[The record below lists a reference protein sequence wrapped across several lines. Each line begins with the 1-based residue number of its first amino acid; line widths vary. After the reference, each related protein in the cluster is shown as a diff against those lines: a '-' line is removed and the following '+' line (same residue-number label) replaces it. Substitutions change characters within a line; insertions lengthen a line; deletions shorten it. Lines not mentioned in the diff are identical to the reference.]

1 VTTTPDPARHIV
13 PEVGLAND
21 PAPATPATLALP
33 RRWRVPAWGLC
44 LLLAIVAE
52 LTYFTLTTRQFAGHG
67 TGMLDLS
74 EQFAPTG
81 VLAMGLAM
89 VILTGN
95 IDLSCGANASLAAV
109 LAGTVL
115 DKGGSPTEAIL
126 LAIAASTLFGLFNG
140 VIVAYVGIDSL
151 LVTLATQFII
161 TSIATSVAGASP
173 PFGFPGAFT
182 LIGQGAVNDIPI
194 VLLVFLVIALAVIV
208 TVSYT
213 GPGRSMTLIGYNLRA
228 AEYSGIA
235 IRRTLTVVFTAS
247 GAASGVAGVLLAA
260 YYNSA
265 QPDIGTDLLLPG
277 ITAVILGGMDIFGG
291 RGRIG
296 EVVLAVLL
304 LGYLSQGM
312 LIEGDSSLSITM
324 ITGLVLIGALVIK
337 FAFER
342 NLRQQLNARL
352 HRLRTLGLTRD
363 VHG

>member
-1 VTTTPDPARHIV
+1 MTADQA
-13 PEVGLAND
+13 
-21 PAPATPATLALP
+21 PAPAPAPQAAPGAALALP
-33 RRWRVPAWGLC
+33 ARWRIPAWGLC
-44 LLLAIVAE
+44 LVVAIVAE
-52 LTYFTLTTRQFAGHG
+52 LAYFTLTTRQFAGHG
-67 TGMLDLS
+67 TGMLALS

-95 IDLSCGANASLAAV
+95 IDLSCGASASLAAV

-115 DKGGSPTEAIL
+115 EKGGSPLEAIL
-126 LAIAASTLFGLFNG
+126 LAVAVSTLFGLFNG
-140 VIVAYVGIDSL
+140 VIVALAGIDSL

-194 VLLVFLVIALAVIV
+194 ALLVFLVIAAAVIV
-208 TVSYT
+208 LVSYT
-213 GPGRSMTLIGYNLRA
+213 RAGRSMTLVGYNPHA

-235 IRRTLTVVFTAS
+235 IRGTLTVVFTLC

-265 QPDIGTDLLLPG
+265 QPDIGTNLLLPG

-324 ITGLVLIGALVIK
+324 ITGLVLIGALVVK
-337 FAFER
+337 FAFEQ
-342 NLRQQLNARL
+342 NLRERLSARVY
-352 HRLRTLGLTRD
+352 RLRTLGIASTRD
-363 VHG
+363 AHG

>member
-1 VTTTPDPARHIV
+1 MTTAPTPPSAPV
-13 PEVGLAND
+13 PSA
-21 PAPATPATLALP
+21 PAPPATVLSLP

-44 LLLAIVAE
+44 LLVVIIGELA
-52 LTYFTLTTRQFAGHG
+52 YFTLTTRQFAGHG

-81 VLAMGLAM
+81 VLAMGLAV

-95 IDLSCGANASLAAV
+95 IDLSCGASASLAAV

-115 DKGGSPTEAIL
+115 EKGGSPVEAVL
-126 LAIAASTLFGLFNG
+126 LAIAVSTLFGLFNG
-140 VIVAYVGIDSL
+140 IVVAFAGIDSL

-194 VLLVFLVIALAVIV
+194 ALLVFLIIALAVIV
-208 TVSYT
+208 TVNYT
-213 GPGRSMTLIGYNLRA
+213 SLGRSMTLIGHNPRA

-235 IRRTLTVVFTAS
+235 LRSTLTLVFTLC
-247 GAASGVAGVLLAA
+247 GTASGVAGVLLAA

-265 QPDIGTDLLLPG
+265 QPDIGTNLLLPG

-296 EVVLAVLL
+296 EVVLAVLF

-324 ITGLVLIGALVIK
+324 ITGLVLIGALVVK

-342 NLRQQLNARL
+342 NLRQRLAARL
-352 HRLRTLGLTRD
+352 HRLRTFGIGSSLD

>member
-1 VTTTPDPARHIV
+1 MTTL
-13 PEVGLAND
+13 E
-21 PAPATPATLALP
+21 LP
-33 RRWRVPAWGLC
+33 RRWRVPAWGLA
-44 LLLAIVAE
+44 LLVAIVAE
-52 LTYFTLTTRQFAGHG
+52 LCYFTLTTRQFAGHG
-67 TGMLDLS
+67 TGMLALS

-95 IDLSCGANASLAAV
+95 IDLSCGASASLAAV
-109 LAGTVL
+109 IAGTIL
-115 DKGGSPTEAIL
+115 EKGGSPVEAIL
-126 LAIAASTLFGLFNG
+126 LAVAVSTLFGLFNG

-182 LIGQGAVNDIPI
+182 LIGQGAVNDVPI
-194 VLLVFLVIALAVIV
+194 ALWVFLVIALAIIV
-208 TVSYT
+208 TVGHT
-213 GPGRSMTLIGYNLRA
+213 NVGRSMTLIGYNLRA
-228 AEYSGIA
+228 AQYAGIP
-235 IRRTLTVVFTAS
+235 IRRTLTAVFTLC
-247 GAASGVAGVLLAA
+247 GAAAGVAGVLLAA

-265 QPDIGTDLLLPG
+265 QPDIGTDLLLPA

-296 EVVLAVLL
+296 EVVLAVFL

-324 ITGLVLIGALVIK
+324 VTGLVLIGALVLK

-342 NLRQQLNARL
+342 NLRQRLTARMQ
-352 HRLRTLGLTRD
+352 RLRTLSRGARS
-363 VHG
+363 

>member
-1 VTTTPDPARHIV
+1 MTAAPTPV
-13 PEVGLAND
+13 PQVSASLE
-21 PAPATPATLALP
+21 LP
-33 RRWRVPAWGLC
+33 RRWRVPAWGLT
-44 LLLAIVAE
+44 LLLAIIAE
-52 LTYFTLTTRQFAGHG
+52 LVYFTLTTRQFAGHG

-95 IDLSCGANASLAAV
+95 IDLSCGASASLAAV

-115 DKGGSPTEAIL
+115 EKGGSPTEAIL
-126 LAIAASTLFGLFNG
+126 LAVAVSTVFGLFNG
-140 VIVAYVGIDSL
+140 VVVAFVRIDSL
-151 LVTLATQFII
+151 LVTLATQFIV

-194 VLLVFLVIALAVIV
+194 ALLVFLVIALAVIV
-208 TVSYT
+208 TVNYT
-213 GPGRSMTLIGYNLRA
+213 GLGRSITLIGYNLRA

-235 IRRTLTVVFTAS
+235 IRRTLTMVFTLC

-260 YYNSA
+260 YYNSG

-277 ITAVILGGMDIFGG
+277 ITAVILGGVDIFGG

-304 LGYLSQGM
+304 LGYLGQGM

-324 ITGLVLIGALVIK
+324 ITGLVLVGALVVK
-337 FAFER
+337 FSFER
-342 NLRQQLNARL
+342 NLRQRL
-352 HRLRTLGLTRD
+352 DIRLRRLRTLGGPTRD

>member
-1 VTTTPDPARHIV
+1 MTPDLAPAS
-13 PEVGLAND
+13 A
-21 PAPATPATLALP
+21 PAPQAAATLALP
-33 RRWRVPAWGLC
+33 GRWRVPVWGLC
-44 LLLAIVAE
+44 LLVAIIAE
-52 LTYFTLTTRQFAGHG
+52 LAYFTLTTRQFAGHG
-67 TGMLDLS
+67 TGMLNLS

-95 IDLSCGANASLAAV
+95 IDLSCGASASLAAV

-115 DKGGSPTEAIL
+115 EKGGSPVEAIA

-140 VIVAYVGIDSL
+140 VIVAFAGIDSL
-151 LVTLATQFII
+151 LVTLATQFVI
-161 TSIATSVAGASP
+161 TSVATSVAGASP

-194 VLLVFLVIALAVIV
+194 ALLVFLVIALAVIV
-208 TVSYT
+208 TVNYT
-213 GPGRSMTLIGYNLRA
+213 IPGRSMTLIGYSPRA

-235 IRRTLTVVFTAS
+235 IRGTLTTVFTLC

-265 QPDIGTDLLLPG
+265 QPDIGTNLLLPG

-296 EVVLAVLL
+296 EVVLAVFL

-312 LIEGDSSLSITM
+312 LIEGYSSLSITM

-342 NLRQQLNARL
+342 NLRQRLNARL
-352 HRLRTLGLTRD
+352 HRLRTIGRGSHQD
-363 VHG
+363 AHR

>member
-1 VTTTPDPARHIV
+1 MTA
-13 PEVGLAND
+13 G
-21 PAPATPATLALP
+21 PAPAPGQRVPAAPAAELALP
-33 RRWRVPAWGLC
+33 DRWRVPVWGLC

-52 LTYFTLTTRQFAGHG
+52 LLYFTLTTRQFAGHG

-95 IDLSCGANASLAAV
+95 IDLSCGASASLAAV

-115 DKGGSPTEAIL
+115 EKGGSPVEAIL
-126 LAIAASTLFGLFNG
+126 LAVAASTLFGLFNG
-140 VIVAYVGIDSL
+140 VIVAFAGIDSL

-194 VLLVFLVIALAVIV
+194 ALLVFLVISLAVIV

-213 GPGRSMTLIGYNLRA
+213 SLGRSMTLIGYNPRA

-235 IRRTLTVVFTAS
+235 IRGTLTAVFTFG

-260 YYNSA
+260 YYSSA
-265 QPDIGTDLLLPG
+265 QPDIGTNLLLPG
-277 ITAVILGGMDIFGG
+277 ITAVVLGGMDIFGG

-342 NLRQQLNARL
+342 NLRERLHDRL
-352 HRLRTLGLTRD
+352 HRLRTLGLGPTRD
-363 VHG
+363 AHG

>member
-1 VTTTPDPARHIV
+1 VTAS
-13 PEVGLAND
+13 
-21 PAPATPATLALP
+21 PAPASAPQAAAALALP
-33 RRWRVPAWGLC
+33 GRWRVPVWGLC
-44 LLLAIVAE
+44 LLAAIIAE
-52 LTYFTLTTRQFAGHG
+52 LIYFTLTTRQFAGHG

-95 IDLSCGANASLAAV
+95 IDLSCGASASLAAV

-115 DKGGSPTEAIL
+115 EKGGSPVEAIA

-140 VIVAYVGIDSL
+140 LIVAFAGIDSL

-161 TSIATSVAGASP
+161 TSVATSVAGASP

-194 VLLVFLVIALAVIV
+194 ALLVFLVIALAVIV
-208 TVSYT
+208 TVNYT
-213 GPGRSMTLIGYNLRA
+213 TPGRSMTLIGYSPRA
-228 AEYSGIA
+228 AEYSGVA
-235 IRRTLTVVFTAS
+235 IRGTLTTVFTLC

-296 EVVLAVLL
+296 EVVLAVFL

-342 NLRQQLNARL
+342 ELRQRLNARL
-352 HRLRTLGLTRD
+352 RRLRTLGIGSPRD
-363 VHG
+363 AHG

>member
-1 VTTTPDPARHIV
+1 MTAS
-13 PEVGLAND
+13 
-21 PAPATPATLALP
+21 PAPAPGPRPPAPGAALALP
-33 RRWRVPAWGLC
+33 ARWRVPVWGCC
-44 LLLAIVAE
+44 LLLAIAGE

-81 VLAMGLAM
+81 VLAMGLAV

-95 IDLSCGANASLAAV
+95 IDLSCGASASLAAV

-115 DKGGSPTEAIL
+115 EKGGGPLAAIC
-126 LAIAASTLFGLFNG
+126 LAVAVSTAFGLLNG
-140 VIVAYVGIDSL
+140 VIVAFIGIDSL

-182 LIGQGAVNDIPI
+182 LIGQGAVDYIPI
-194 VLLVFLVIALAVIV
+194 ALLTFLVIAAAV
-208 TVSYT
+208 TVTVNYT
-213 GPGRSMTLIGYNLRA
+213 SLGRAMTLTGYSPRA
-228 AEYSGIA
+228 AEYSGIGV
-235 IRRTLTVVFTAS
+235 RGTLTAVFTLC
-247 GAASGVAGVLLAA
+247 GAASGVAGVLLAS

-265 QPDIGTDLLLPG
+265 QPDIGTSLLLPG
-277 ITAVILGGMDIFGG
+277 ITVVILGGMDIFGG

-296 EVVLAVLL
+296 EVVLAVFL

-312 LIEGDSSLSITM
+312 LTEGDSSLSITM
-324 ITGLVLIGALVIK
+324 VTGLVLIGALVVK

-342 NLRQQLNARL
+342 NLRE
-352 HRLRTLGLTRD
+352 RLRARVNRLRSPGAGPAR
-363 VHG
+363 GARG

>member
-1 VTTTPDPARHIV
+1 MTIPAS
-13 PEVGLAND
+13 
-21 PAPATPATLALP
+21 PAAPVVSLALP
-33 RRWRVPAWGLC
+33 RRGRVPVWGLC
-44 LLLAIVAE
+44 LLVAIVAE
-52 LTYFTLTTRQFAGHG
+52 LAYFTLTTRHFAAGG
-67 TGMLDLS
+67 TGILALT

-95 IDLSCGANASLAAV
+95 IDLSCGASASLAAV
-109 LAGTVL
+109 IAGTIL
-115 DKGGSPTEAIL
+115 EKGGSPVA
-126 LAIAASTLFGLFNG
+126 AIAAAVAVATVFGLFNG

-182 LIGQGAVNDIPI
+182 LIGQGAVNYVPI
-194 VLLVFLVIALAVIV
+194 ALIVFLVLSAAVIGCV
-208 TVSYT
+208 NYT
-213 GPGRSMTLIGYNLRA
+213 GLGRSMTLIGYSPRA
-228 AEYSGIA
+228 AEYTGIA
-235 IRRTLTVVFTAS
+235 IRRTLAATFTLCGFTA
-247 GAASGVAGVLLAA
+247 GVSGVLLAA

-265 QPDIGTDLLLPG
+265 QPDIGTNLLLPG

-296 EVVLAVLL
+296 EVVLAVFV
-304 LGYLSQGM
+304 LGFLSQGM

-324 ITGLVLIGALVIK
+324 VTGLVLIGALVLK

-342 NLRQQLNARL
+342 NHGVRERLNARL
-352 HRLRTLGLTRD
+352 HRLTSLSRD
-363 VHG
+363 AHR

>member
-1 VTTTPDPARHIV
+1 VTPDLAPAS
-13 PEVGLAND
+13 A
-21 PAPATPATLALP
+21 PAPQAAATLALP
-33 RRWRVPAWGLC
+33 GRWRVPVWGLC
-44 LLLAIVAE
+44 LLVAIIVELA
-52 LTYFTLTTRQFAGHG
+52 YFTLTTRQFAGHG
-67 TGMLDLS
+67 TGMLNLS

-95 IDLSCGANASLAAV
+95 IDLSCGASASLAAV

-115 DKGGSPTEAIL
+115 EKGGSPVEAIA

-140 VIVAYVGIDSL
+140 VIVAFAGIDSL
-151 LVTLATQFII
+151 LVTLATQFVI
-161 TSIATSVAGASP
+161 TSVATSVAGASP

-194 VLLVFLVIALAVIV
+194 ALLVFLVIALAVIV
-208 TVSYT
+208 TVNYT
-213 GPGRSMTLIGYNLRA
+213 IPGRSMTLIGYSPRA

-235 IRRTLTVVFTAS
+235 IRGTLTTVFTLC

-265 QPDIGTDLLLPG
+265 QPDIGTNLLLPG

-296 EVVLAVLL
+296 EVVLAVFL

-312 LIEGDSSLSITM
+312 LIEGYSSLSITM

-342 NLRQQLNARL
+342 NLRQRLNARL
-352 HRLRTLGLTRD
+352 HRLRTIGRGSHRD
-363 VHG
+363 AHR